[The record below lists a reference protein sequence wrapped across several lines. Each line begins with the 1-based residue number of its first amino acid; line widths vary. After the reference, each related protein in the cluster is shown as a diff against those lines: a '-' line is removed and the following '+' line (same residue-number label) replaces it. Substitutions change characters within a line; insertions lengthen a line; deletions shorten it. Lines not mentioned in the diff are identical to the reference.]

1 MKSYST
7 VSEDEIKEVIKAAD
21 LALPKSIQALGG
33 TATQQFDVLTSQG
46 RFVLR
51 VRPAEFAGEDMVRFD
66 HEVLWRLHRAG
77 LPVPC
82 PRKRP
87 DGKSWF
93 VSGGRVWE
101 ILSWVEGEPF
111 DINDLHAL
119 HNLGRFL
126 AQFHA
131 TSQDNIPSGKTGW
144 QREDHPDLMVEYFRQ
159 LERLCSGD
167 AAKKEMARIGN
178 QIDLVKKMLDGELYE
193 KLPEAIIHGDVH
205 PGNFRF
211 GDSHVSAVYD
221 FDYLGRQAR
230 MRDVSDGLMFF
241 AARRPTVMNPDDIC
255 SLVQPFE
262 CDFERSLVFLEG
274 YQQISKLTEMEWS
287 ALPWLIRSRW
297 LQIRL
302 RGTRKVKKDQKVSFA
317 LDRFFEIIDW
327 LDEQSA
333 DFFRRLQAE
342 VSISM

>member
-1 MKSYST
+1 MKSYGT
-7 VSEDEIKEVIKAAD
+7 VSEDEIKEIIKAAD
-21 LALPKSIQALGG
+21 LALPKSIKALGG
-33 TATQQFDVLTSQG
+33 TATQKFDVLTSQG

-51 VRPAEFAGEDMVRFD
+51 VRPAEFAGENLIRFD

-101 ILSWVEGEPF
+101 VLSWVEGEPF

-119 HNLGRFL
+119 HNLGQFL
-126 AQFHA
+126 GRFHA
-131 TSQDNIPSGKTGW
+131 TLQNNIPSAKTGW
-144 QREDHPDLMVEYFRQ
+144 RREDHPDLMVEYFRQ
-159 LERLCSGD
+159 LEILCSGG

-178 QIDLVKKMLDGELYE
+178 QIDLVKEMLDDGLYE

-211 GDSHVSAVYD
+211 RDSHVSAVYD
-221 FDYLGRQAR
+221 FDYLSRQAR

-241 AARRPTVMNPDDIC
+241 AARRPTVMNPDDIY

-262 CDFERSLVFLEG
+262 CDFERFLVFLKG
-274 YQQISKLTEMEWS
+274 YRQISELTEMEWS
-287 ALPWLIRSRW
+287 ALPWLMRSRW

-302 RGTRKVKKDQKVSFA
+302 RGTRKVKKEQKVSFV
-317 LDRFFEIIDW
+317 LDRFFDIINW

-342 VSISM
+342 ESM